1 MPSNGRL
8 GLALGLGVAPWGLVW
23 AGLYGLHSA
32 VAAFVLYHALCLI
45 GGFALRRAAPPSV
58 RRRFP
63 LDGRYLALFV
73 VLTGFLVNAAA
84 LVLYPRIGGIFFD
97 APLLRSALSEYGLPP
112 KSYLYLFPYFALVN
126 PTAEEFFWR
135 GALYPL
141 LRHRFG
147 DSPRA
152 LLLTNAL
159 FASWHYLPAR
169 ILLPP
174 TTALLGV
181 LAVFLAGVLLTWVYE
196 NTHRLG
202 WPVAVH
208 ALMADVPL
216 LLLLWLMRG

>member
-1 MPSNGRL
+1 MPSNRR
-8 GLALGLGVAPWGLVW
+8 LALAVGLGSTPWLLVG

-32 VAAFVLYHALCLI
+32 AAAFVLYHALCLV
-45 GGFALRRAAPPSV
+45 GGFVLRRAAPPSV
-58 RRRFP
+58 RRKFP

-84 LVLYPRIGGIFFD
+84 LLLYPRIGGIFFD
-97 APLLRSALSEYGLPP
+97 ATLLRSALLDYGLPP

-141 LRHRFG
+141 LRHRLG
-147 DSPRA
+147 NSPRA

-174 TTALLGV
+174 ATALLGV
-181 LAVFLAGVLLTWVYE
+181 GVVFVAGLFLTWVYE

-208 ALMADVPL
+208 ALAADIPL
-216 LLLLWLMRG
+216 LLLLWLMRS